1 MVWNF
6 LFQSMFGQRYDFL
19 MIQSWS
25 HKEVL
30 CGKAESGLWFLVPQ
44 FVPCTEVQVEVE
56 IELAPITPAGPCQSV
71 ECVLLFNLQN
81 NALVDSD
88 AAE

>member
-19 MIQSWS
+19 VIQSWS

-30 CGKAESGLWFLVPQ
+30 CGEAESGLWFLVPQ
-44 FVPCTEVQVEVE
+44 FAPCTGVPVEVE
-56 IELAPITPAGPCQSV
+56 IDLVPIMPAGPCQSG
-71 ECVLLFNLQN
+71 ECVPLFNLQN
-81 NALVDSD
+81 NALVDSGTT
-88 AAE
+88 E